1 MEHSMKTIAHPLEH
15 NSAARAYYNRLAARK
30 SKGAVVVWREAVET
44 LTGSLPSWAAR
55 QRAARTKSIAQ
66 AKSAN

>member
-1 MEHSMKTIAHPLEH
+1 MKIIAHPLES
-15 NSAARAYYNRLAARK
+15 NAEARDYYDRLAARK

-55 QRAARTKSIAQ
+55 QRAGRAKRTATQ
-66 AKSAN
+66 AAK

>member
-1 MEHSMKTIAHPLEH
+1 MKDISHPLEH
-15 NSAARAYYNRLAARK
+15 NAAARDYYDRLTSRK

-55 QRAARTKSIAQ
+55 QRAARVKHT
-66 AKSAN
+66 AKQLAERTD